1 MRHERIFKTFQ
12 LKRSYNQLFIE
23 HYDPI
28 NFNLVY
34 DRNMNKKDEM
44 ISENQGSIETHWEKD
59 EKDIPSIYIVI

>member
-23 HYDPI
+23 HSDPI
-28 NFNLVY
+28 RFNFGY

-44 ISENQGSIETHWEKD
+44 ISENQGSIETHWKKD
-59 EKDIPSIYIVI
+59 DKNFPSIYIVI